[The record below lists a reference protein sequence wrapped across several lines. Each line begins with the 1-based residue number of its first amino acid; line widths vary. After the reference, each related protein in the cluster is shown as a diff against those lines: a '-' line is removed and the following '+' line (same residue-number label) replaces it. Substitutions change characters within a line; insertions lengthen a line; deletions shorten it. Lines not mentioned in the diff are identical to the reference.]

1 MFNLEDLKD
10 PSSFYKAISR
20 DQEGVPLK
28 TTQSVDKDP
37 KLSLVTYDYAQAMQG
52 MATYKP
58 SGYTYDVFNRELSS
72 ELEGLGAEVRWTSRD
87 DKLLP
92 YDVFLADPDPA
103 TAGGSMGGVS
113 VAPSSGGGGAV
124 APLTGGSNE
133 AFAVGDSITVGCQSY
148 LEQNDKG
155 WKFTVDARV
164 SRPTPEGIDHIKS
177 RNGTF
182 GSVVVVNLGTNGGGP
197 PYAQQAAEI
206 EQLLSSVPRI
216 VWVTVNELSD
226 WQRSVNV
233 EIHNIATRNN
243 RVVIVDWASIIAGNP
258 GLKAGDG
265 IHATPDGYKRLS
277 TEILNAMGPAPK

>member
-1 MFNLEDLKD
+1 MILMEKCFICICTIDHYHHKKFILSIFQLMPCLNLQFQFGLWGYGGKG
-10 PSSFYKAISR
+10 
-20 DQEGVPLK
+20 Q
-28 TTQSVDKDP
+28 
-37 KLSLVTYDYAQAMQG
+37 LVQ
-52 MATYKP
+52 
-58 SGYTYDVFNRELSS
+58 
-72 ELEGLGAEVRWTSRD
+72 VR
-87 DKLLP
+87 
-92 YDVFLADPDPA
+92 VFLADPDPA

-148 LEQNDKG
+148 LEQNDEG

-164 SRPTPEGIDHIKS
+164 SRPTPEGIEHIKS

-182 GSVVVVNLGTNGGGP
+182 GSVVVVNLGTNAGGQ

-216 VWVTVNELSD
+216 VWVTVDELSD

-243 RVVIVDWASIIAGNP
+243 RYIS
-258 GLKAGDG
+258 
-265 IHATPDGYKRLS
+265 
-277 TEILNAMGPAPK
+277 